1 MKINEYPSLN
11 RNLGER
17 RIINK
22 IKSNRKITIINNH
35 YLKNIRED
43 LLEEDQKHVNSNS
56 NNEIIYVTAKL
67 NGVKTTIM
75 IDTGSNVS
83 LIDSIELEKIQREV
97 QLLSLI
103 HI

>member
-11 RNLGER
+11 RSLGEQR
-17 RIINK
+17 LINK
-22 IKSNRKITIINNH
+22 IKCNHKITIINNH

-56 NNEIIYVTAKL
+56 DNEIIYISANL

-75 IDTGSNVS
+75 IDTGSN
-83 LIDSIELEKIQREV
+83 
-97 QLLSLI
+97 LSLI